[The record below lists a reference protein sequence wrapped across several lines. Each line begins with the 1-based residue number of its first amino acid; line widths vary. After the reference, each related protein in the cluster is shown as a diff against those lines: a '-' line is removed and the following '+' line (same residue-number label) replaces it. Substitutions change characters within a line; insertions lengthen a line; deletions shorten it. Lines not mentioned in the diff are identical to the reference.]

1 MANKIQLRRDTAA
14 NWTSTNPVLAQGEVG
29 YDLTS
34 GKMKVGNGTSTWT
47 QLAYFNDGSFSG
59 SYADLT
65 DKPVL
70 FSGSYTDL
78 TDTPTLF
85 SGSYSDLTDKP
96 ALFSGSYADLTNIP
110 DHSGYVVKASAPLTS
125 KGAEGDTVGLVA
137 FDSIYAYYCTGDY
150 TDGTTDIWKRVA
162 WAVETW

>member
-34 GKMKVGNGTSTWT
+34 GKMKVGNGTSTWE

-59 SYADLT
+59 SYSDLTNKPALATVATSGSYADLT
-65 DKPVL
+65 NKP
-70 FSGSYTDL
+70 T
-78 TDTPTLF
+78 
-85 SGSYSDLTDKP
+85 
-96 ALFSGSYADLTNIP
+96 LFSGSYADLTNVP
-110 DHSGYVVKASAPLTS
+110 DHSNYVVKATAPTTS
-125 KGAEGDTVGLVA
+125 KGAEGDTAGLVA
-137 FDSIYAYYCTGDY
+137 FDSIYAYYCTGTY